1 MDMNTKAK
9 AIIITDLKTLQKLA
23 MEKTVYHDNESARF
37 RRQHRQI
44 TDRIEQMGRLNRKGK
59 I

>member
-1 MDMNTKAK
+1 MNTKAK

-23 MEKTVYHDNESARF
+23 MEKTVYHEQEAARY
-37 RRQHRQI
+37 RRTFGQI
-44 TDRIEQMGRLNRKGK
+44 TNRIMQMGRLNRKGK